1 MTWLYLGILSGLLLG
16 VYDLLK
22 KQSVNGNAV
31 MPVLLVSNFAA
42 AVVWLPLV
50 FISYTKPELIP
61 HSELLVSELTGVEHG
76 LLFLKA
82 MIVGSSWLFAYFA
95 VKHLPI
101 SIAGSVR
108 SVGPVFTIF
117 GALLLYQEAPSS
129 QQWMGIAITLAF
141 FIALSR
147 VGKREGIHF
156 ENNRWIWLIIIGTG
170 LSACSGLYDKYLL
183 GVYGFSPATVQ
194 SWFSIYLFLFMLL
207 PAWGWFRGWWPH
219 SQFHWRWSIPAIGL
233 SLLAADFVYFKA
245 MADPD
250 AMVSIISCLRRGA
263 VLVTFFLGTLLFQ
276 EKNFLRKLPCVIG
289 ILVGIL
295 IILLG

>member
-1 MTWLYLGILSGLLLG
+1 MTWLYLAILSGLLLG

-31 MPVLLVSNFAA
+31 LPVLLFSNLASALVWIPLVLTSHFQAS
-42 AVVWLPLV
+42 WLPH
-50 FISYTKPELIP
+50 PELM
-61 HSELLVSELTGVEHG
+61 VYALTTMEHG
-76 LLFLKA
+76 LLFLKSA
-82 MIVGSSWLFAYFA
+82 IVGSSWLFAYFA

-108 SVGPVFTIF
+108 STGPVFTIL
-117 GALLLYQEAPSS
+117 GALLLYQEAPNS
-129 QQWMGIAITLAF
+129 QQWIGIAVTLVF

-156 ENNRWIWLIIIGTG
+156 RNDRWIWLIVVGTL

-194 SWFSIYLFLFMLL
+194 AWFSIYLFVFMLIPML
-207 PAWGWFRGWWPH
+207 GWMRGWWPH
-219 SQFHWRWSIPAIGL
+219 SVFHWRWTIPAIGIA
-233 SLLAADFVYFKA
+233 LLVADFFYFKA

-263 VLVTFFLGTLLFQ
+263 VLVTFFAGTLLFK
-276 EKNFLRKLPCVIG
+276 EKHFLRKFPCVLG
-289 ILVGIL
+289 ILTGIVT
-295 IILLG
+295 ILAG